1 MVNAWAK
8 ACFQDNLCTWDSQ
21 KHEYIAVF
29 RKKNERV
36 RMFLRIAGVRSTEQ
50 SGIINITQ
58 FSSVTALYA
67 VYAYK
72 AYVVA

>member
-1 MVNAWAK
+1 
-8 ACFQDNLCTWDSQ
+8 
-21 KHEYIAVF
+21 
-29 RKKNERV
+29 
-36 RMFLRIAGVRSTEQ
+36 MFLKIAGVRSTEQ